1 MQQHCIL
8 ITSKTSSIGIEFEK
22 DFDDNSEP
30 DLTKYGFA
38 VDENEENE
46 TLTWYQKWQPI
57 IWKFM
62 EDPYSSAK
70 AKVQY
75 LQQPLHYFSG
85 KPNF

>member
-1 MQQHCIL
+1 MEASGQHWSL
-8 ITSKTSSIGIEFEK
+8 STLKTSLVGIEVEK
-22 DFDDNSEP
+22 DFDDDSEP

-46 TLTWYQKWQPI
+46 TLTWYQKWQPV

-75 LQQPLHYFSG
+75 LH
-85 KPNF
+85 